1 MRALA
6 WLVGA
11 FGALSGAFYLGMQVE
26 RMEQE
31 FKADHMVSYC
41 YSKGKLEAFVARDG
55 ADYACFKQ
63 HIDTK
68 KISNTMIV
76 TDAY

>member
-6 WLVGA
+6 CLVGA
-11 FGALSGAFYLGMQVE
+11 LAALSGAFYLGIQVE
-26 RMEQE
+26 RMETE
-31 FKADHMVSYC
+31 FRHAHVSGFC

-55 ADYACFKQ
+55 LDYACFKQ

-68 KISNTMIV
+68 KISKTMIV
-76 TDAY
+76 TDAF